1 MKRRYVTFA
10 ILVSVCVAPFAA
22 ATPKFD
28 ACSLL
33 TSREI
38 RSVQGDRVRA
48 VRASEPQRNQFA
60 VSQCFYTLAT
70 FSRSISLE
78 VTRRRPGETEGPRSH
93 WKRMFARALQEDEV
107 KGEVAEVR
115 RETGHEEDREAASPR
130 RVAGVG
136 DEAFWEGSSLG
147 GALYVLR
154 DDTYLR
160 LSIGGADPTE
170 VKIEKLKKL
179 ARNALRR
186 LS

>member
-1 MKRRYVTFA
+1 MKRRDVTFA
-10 ILVSVCVAPFAA
+10 ILVSACVAPFAA
-22 ATPKFD
+22 AAPKFD

-33 TSREI
+33 TRGEI
-38 RSVQGDRVRA
+38 QSVQGGRVRA

-93 WKRMFARALQEDEV
+93 WERMFARALQKNEER
-107 KGEVAEVR
+107 GEVAEVR
-115 RETGHEEDREAASPR
+115 RETGREEDREAAAPR
-130 RVAGVG
+130 RVDGVG
-136 DEAFWEGSSLG
+136 DEAFWEGSSFG

-154 DDTYLR
+154 DETYLR
-160 LSIGGADPTE
+160 LSIGGSDPTE

-179 ARNALRR
+179 ARSALRR